1 MSNPVRKIKT
11 PSLGGASEETKHLD
25 QHDLARRW
33 RISCR
38 TLERWRWL
46 NQGPPYLK
54 IGGRVVYQLSDI
66 ETFERRRR
74 AQTHTSIIGDW
85 R

>member
-1 MSNPVRKIKT
+1 MSSLLGKYNT
-11 PSLGGASEETKHLD
+11 PATTDGAGDTKHLD
-25 QHDLARRW
+25 QRDLARRW

-38 TLERWRWL
+38 TLERWRLL

-54 IGGRVVYQLSDI
+54 LGGRVVYQLSDV
-66 ETFERRRR
+66 EAFERRRR
-74 AQTHTSIIGDW
+74 AETHSSILGDW